1 MENTI
6 ENKAKFFAQYYGQ
19 EIMRWEQWYDTAENS
34 RVGFAPMQSK
44 TGVDKGWYLELT
56 SLSDI
61 TDEDA
66 MDLIKIYGTE
76 GDKGYNLKINRQK
89 GLGVGFCFNRYG
101 YLMSFMLLDNGGC
114 INNYYERYPEHQHF
128 SVLEVEGIDL
138 LRSCGYALPWMGVS
152 VEEQI
157 KRGWIR
163 LKTK

>member
-61 TDEDA
+61 TDKDA
-66 MDLIKIYGTE
+66 IEVAKIVRSKKEEQIVSE
-76 GDKGYNLKINRQK
+76 GKAAVQ
-89 GLGVGFCFNRYG
+89 GVIGERIFNS
-101 YLMSFMLLDNGGC
+101 SFF
-114 INNYYERYPEHQHF
+114 IRPTPENTI
-128 SVLEVEGIDL
+128 GIVDY
-138 LRSCGYALPWMGVS
+138 LRSRGYALPWMGVS

-157 KRGWIR
+157 KRGWIK